1 MPHQPHRQQRR
12 CAVAHASAHV
22 SRRQHTVVSVRQH
35 TLWLFKSMRPHRSLC
50 RHSYACLLELAYLL

>member
-35 TLWLFKSMRPHRSLC
+35 TL
-50 RHSYACLLELAYLL
+50 